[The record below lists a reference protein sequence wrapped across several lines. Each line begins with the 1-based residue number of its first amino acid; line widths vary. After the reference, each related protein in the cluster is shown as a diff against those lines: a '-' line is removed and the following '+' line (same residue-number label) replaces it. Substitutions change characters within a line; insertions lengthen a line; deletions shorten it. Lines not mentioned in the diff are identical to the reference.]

1 MNNSNRSLKAIV
13 FDFDGT
19 LAKLNIDF
27 PQMRKSV
34 IELIESYGVPLNGII
49 HLFVLEMIGAG
60 KDLISKES
68 SAEVSVYIKQAYE
81 LIEYIEMEAA
91 KNSKL
96 IDGTREMLQELKNRK
111 IKMGIVTRNCRAAIL
126 RVFPDIYEYFD
137 SVITREQTSHVKPHP
152 EHLRLIIKTLHVEPE
167 LASMVGDHPMDI
179 KIGRDVGTLT
189 IGVLTGASSMNDLI
203 QAEADIILQK
213 AADLLDV
220 VS

>member
-1 MNNSNRSLKAIV
+1 MNNHKLSLKAVV

-27 PQMRKSV
+27 PQMQKSV
-34 IELIESYGVPLNGII
+34 IELIDSYRVPLNGIR
-49 HLFVLEMIGAG
+49 HLFVLEMIEAG
-60 KDLISKES
+60 KDWILKKSPS
-68 SAEVSVYIKQAYE
+68 EVSVYIKQAYG
-81 LIEYIEMEAA
+81 LIEYIEVEAA

-96 IDGTREMLQELKNRK
+96 IDGTREMLQELKYRK
-111 IKMGIVTRNCRAAIL
+111 IKLGIVTRNCEVAIF
-126 RVFPDIYEYFD
+126 RVFPDIHEYFD

-152 EHLRLIIKTLHVEPE
+152 EHLRLTLKTLHVEPE
-167 LASMVGDHPMDI
+167 FASMVGDHAMDI

-220 VS
+220 VT